1 MKKIIFTSL
10 IAVFALS
17 TFAQGNSQ
25 KNKNKSQSSVSKKEK
40 DDDRYEERGN
50 KDRRNNG
57 GRYEDRND
65 RYEDRDNRDRRNN
78 DDRYE
83 DRNNKGGKYSKNTPR
98 KVGDAFRND
107 FPNATNVRW
116 TKDRGTWTATFGG
129 GGLFGGTNTATYKA
143 NGQRVSNNG
152 IFGRRN

>member
-10 IAVFALS
+10 IAVFTLS
-17 TFAQGNSQ
+17 TFAQENSQ
-25 KNKNKSQSSVSKKEK
+25 KNKNKGQSSVSKKSKEK
-40 DDDRYEERGN
+40 NDDRYED
-50 KDRRNNG
+50 KDRRNNDG
-57 GRYEDRND
+57 TYEDRSD
-65 RYEDRDNRDRRNN
+65 RYEDRDKRDKRNN

-83 DRNNKGGKYSKNTPR
+83 DKNSNGTKYSKNTPR

-129 GGLFGGTNTATYKA
+129 GGLFSGTKTATYKA